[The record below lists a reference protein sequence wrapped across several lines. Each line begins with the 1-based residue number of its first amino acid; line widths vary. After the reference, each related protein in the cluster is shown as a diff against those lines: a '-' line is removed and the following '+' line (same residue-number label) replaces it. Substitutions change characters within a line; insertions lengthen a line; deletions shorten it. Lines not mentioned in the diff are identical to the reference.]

1 MPMQHFDNDAKAIV
15 KVANEIAHEHEL
27 EYVGTEHVLLAILRH
42 NAGLGSRILEKLGVT
57 EQRARKAIDKIV
69 QRSMEDTWVFGRLPG
84 SPNYRRVVE
93 LAIEEARKLDAKLI
107 GSEHLLL
114 GLLREKGTT
123 AQQALAGLGVTIKK
137 CRAEILQQNA
147 D

>member
-1 MPMQHFDNDAKAIV
+1 MPMQHFDADAKAIV

-57 EQRARKAIDKIV
+57 EQRARQAIDKIV

-123 AQQALAGLGVTIKK
+123 GQQALAGLGVTIKK
-137 CRAEILQQNA
+137 CREQIIQQR
-147 D
+147 DE